1 MIDLDFIAELEG
13 NKRIGYVP
21 KSGNSGVTIGLG
33 LDIAAFGD
41 LRKLKL
47 PSDLLQ
53 KLLPYQGYRRE
64 TAEIFLED
72 NPLELSE
79 AEVNVL
85 NACLIH
91 YKALLIRSLWNRD
104 SNLDWCNDLD
114 YKMQTVVFSVIHQYG
129 SPKRVPQFWSYA
141 TRGLWNDVIKELR
154 NFGDKYPTRRNKEA
168 NYLQESMNV

>member
-1 MIDLDFIAELEG
+1 MVDIYFVAELEG
-13 NKRIGYVP
+13 NKRKAYVP
-21 KSGNSGVTIGLG
+21 KSGNSGVTVGLG

-41 LRKLKL
+41 LAQLELPEELLRKL
-47 PSDLLQ
+47 Q
-53 KLLPYQGYRRE
+53 PYQGFRRD

-79 AEVNVL
+79 EEVSIL
-85 NACLIH
+85 NACLIK
-91 YKALLIRSLWNRD
+91 YKALRIRSMWNKD
-104 SNLDWCNDLD
+104 SSLDWCNDLD

-141 TRGLWNDVIKELR
+141 TRGMWDKVIEELR

-168 NYLQESMNV
+168 NYLQESLNV

>member
-13 NKRIGYVP
+13 NKRKAYVP
-21 KSGNSGVTIGLG
+21 KSGSSGVTIGLG

-41 LRKLKL
+41 LTQLELPEELLRKL
-47 PSDLLQ
+47 Q
-53 KLLPYQGYRRE
+53 PYQGYRRE

-79 AEVNVL
+79 EEVSVL
-85 NACLIH
+85 NQCLIN
-91 YKALLIRSLWNRD
+91 YKARVVRSLWNRD
-104 SNLDWCNDLD
+104 SHLDWCNDLD
-114 YKMQTVVFSVIHQYG
+114 YKMQTVVFSVLHQYG

-141 TRGLWNDVIKELR
+141 TRGLWAKVIDELR
-154 NFGDKYPTRRNKEA
+154 DFGDKYPTRRNKEA